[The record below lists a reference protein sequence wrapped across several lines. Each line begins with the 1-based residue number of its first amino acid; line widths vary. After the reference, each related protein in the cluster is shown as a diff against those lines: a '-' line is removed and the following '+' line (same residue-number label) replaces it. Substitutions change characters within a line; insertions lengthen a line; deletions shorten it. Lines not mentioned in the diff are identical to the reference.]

1 VAKKVCVCG
10 LVASG
15 SSVGIGSGGGG
26 GGVFHPSSVLTA
38 GSVCFVA
45 FSADRKYFIVQ
56 EIEPSGRKSIFRQFY
71 REESTGCIIEVFRV
85 RAGQS
90 CCSLL
95 PALVVCKRCYLLAQ
109 EVDATQSSVVLKP
122 RAIFDNDRAMQ
133 QRQGHSGSSSNSP
146 VAAAAAARAAVEEQE
161 DEEQEQQEQRGAAS
175 GRKSSGGG
183 RFFPTRG
190 EDDQDQE
197 QGQEQ
202 DESESQPLL
211 ARRRRD

>member
-1 VAKKVCVCG
+1 MAKNVCVCVCG

-15 SSVGIGSGGGG
+15 SSVGIGIGGGG

-133 QRQGHSGSSSNSP
+133 QRQGHSGSGSNSP
-146 VAAAAAARAAVEEQE
+146 VAAAAVEEQE
-161 DEEQEQQEQRGAAS
+161 DEEQEQEQRGAAS

-190 EDDQDQE
+190 EDDQD
-197 QGQEQ
+197 
-202 DESESQPLL
+202 ESESQPLL